1 MPSEDGDQG
10 VQDSSRSLCLR
21 VHGAAGSGRGHRVI
35 WSGPLCV
42 FLLLAFLRRSHTLTV
57 FGPEACPEVQEA
69 NERFFEEEEL
79 KERLKRAKENKAR
92 HARLQARDKQK
103 MAQTSTDVHVRG

>member
-10 VQDSSRSLCLR
+10 LQDATGPVCLW
-21 VHGAAGSGRGHRVI
+21 VHGAAGSGRSHWVV
-35 WSGPLCV
+35 WSGTLCV
-42 FLLLAFLRRSHTLTV
+42 YLLLTFLRRSHMLTV

-92 HARLQARDKQK
+92 HERLQARDKQK
-103 MAQTSTDVHVRG
+103 MAQTSTAVHVRG

>member
-21 VHGAAGSGRGHRVI
+21 VHGAAGSGRSHWVV
-35 WSGPLCV
+35 WSGTLCV
-42 FLLLAFLRRSHTLTV
+42 YLLLTFLRRSHMLTV
-57 FGPEACPEVQEA
+57 FGPEACHEVQEA

-103 MAQTSTDVHVRG
+103 MAQTSTAVHVRG